1 MVRDFTKWDDTA
13 WSLTHFA
20 ESAVRAY
27 KVAMTPPMAPVV
39 LVADGTLQ
47 EDPIP
52 HRLKLSIPKLTMP
65 ALPQGDSAAV
75 AEVARMLVNAENPV
89 LIADRFA
96 RTPKAMP
103 LFIELAEA
111 LQAAG

>member
-1 MVRDFTKWDDTA
+1 
-13 WSLTHFA
+13 
-20 ESAVRAY
+20 
-27 KVAMTPPMAPVV
+27 
-39 LVADGTLQ
+39 
-47 EDPIP
+47 
-52 HRLKLSIPKLTMP
+52 MP